1 MRQSSNNK
9 VQLKGL
15 NPFADYSDLLV
26 NGQAA
31 PLGFTVDAKSSNAL
45 EKQNNLPATLL
56 GLLVSGDGS
65 VTQAWIEENFEK
77 LQSFIRYLN
86 NDMQFRLLGF
96 IPSKLLLALLLEEES
111 AVRKRHFEWCIK
123 HPSSRTTQKTVH
135 IQESINDWLDEYHR
149 RLAIYGTE
157 QSPNSPS
164 TPADTTIN
172 NNLPEQSKA

>member
-9 VQLKGL
+9 AQLKGL
-15 NPFADYSDLLV
+15 NPFADDSDLLA

-31 PLGFTVDAKSSNAL
+31 PPASAVDVKDSNAF

-56 GLLVSGDGS
+56 GLLVSGDGN
-65 VTQAWIEENFEK
+65 VTQAWLEENFEK

-96 IPSKLLLALLLEEES
+96 IPSKLLLALLLEEGS

-135 IQESINDWLDEYHR
+135 IQESINDWLDDYYR

-157 QSPNSPS
+157 KSPS
-164 TPADTTIN
+164 TPADIAIN
-172 NNLPEQSKA
+172 NNLREHSKS